1 MDELERYVNKMFRSQ
16 RNTEEVREL
25 KAEILSNMQA
35 QKMDLMAQGMSEA
48 EAIRKA
54 KESMPSLDGLIEDQQ
69 LTWVDRY
76 HTDCLQSMLLSS
88 VLFWILSLPGLM
100 VDKGLVR
107 NVVENV
113 VALGCGATVICAVL
127 YLVQKCMK
135 RDRTEILAVSD
146 SRHRA
151 KLVWMVWGIFV
162 AVVLLCGMA
171 LRFGS
176 NIWFHRPVHIHID
189 GPYQFAV
196 MVLPIYLLLLTM
208 LVPLTVSGFTRL
220 LQKQAKETDNE
231 DQ

>member
-54 KESMPSLDGLIEDQQ
+54 KESMPSLEGLIEDQQ

-100 VDKGLVR
+100 VNMGLVR
-107 NVVENV
+107 DVI
-113 VALGCGATVICAVL
+113 ALGCGATVICAVL
-127 YLVQKCMK
+127 YIVQKCMK
-135 RDRTEILAVSD
+135 QERTKILSVSD
-146 SRHRA
+146 SRRRA
-151 KLVWMVWGIFV
+151 KLVWVVWGIFA
-162 AVVLLCGMA
+162 AVVLLCGIA

-176 NIWFHRPVHIHID
+176 NIWFHRPIHIHVD

-196 MVLPIYLLLLTM
+196 MILPIYLLLLTA

-220 LQKQAKETDNE
+220 LQKQAKEADDE

>member
-16 RNTEEVREL
+16 KDTAEVREL
-25 KAEILSNMQA
+25 KEEILSNMQA
-35 QKMDLMAQGMSEA
+35 QKIDLMAQGMSEA

-54 KESMPSLDGLIEDQQ
+54 KESLTSLDGLVEDQQ

-100 VDKGLVR
+100 VDAWLVR
-107 NVVENV
+107 DVI
-113 VALGCGATVICAVL
+113 ALGCGATVICAVP
-127 YLVQKCMK
+127 YIVQKCMK
-135 RDRTEILAVSD
+135 KDRTEILAVSD

-162 AVVLLCGMA
+162 AVVLLSGVA
-171 LRFGS
+171 LYFGS

-196 MVLPIYLLLLTM
+196 MVLPIYLLLLTA
-208 LVPLTVSGFTRL
+208 LIPLTVSGFTRL
-220 LQKQAKETDNE
+220 LQKQAKEADDE
-231 DQ
+231 VQ